1 MHSRVFHDCQ
11 SSAVDRI
18 MSEHLKLNLVELN
31 ASVIVHEEL
40 VSVRVA
46 AERSHSRDNS
56 GSATAAS
63 PPSVC
68 RSLDQTPRSDQRQ
81 RKTRSD
87 RRRHKP
93 SRHTRS
99 VRSPP
104 ETHTHGSIYCHMHC
118 HKCVSQTPVHPVT
131 LVLLAL

>member
-1 MHSRVFHDCQ
+1 MIVSRAQWIGSCHD
-11 SSAVDRI
+11 
-18 MSEHLKLNLVELN
+18 LVELD
-31 ASVIVHEEL
+31 ASVIVHEER

-68 RSLDQTPRSDQRQ
+68 CSLDQTPRSDRRQ

-93 SRHTRS
+93 SRRTRS

-104 ETHTHGSIYCHMHC
+104 ETHTHGS
-118 HKCVSQTPVHPVT
+118 VT
-131 LVLLAL
+131 CLIHAVKDVLTVLLQHKHDQSCT